1 MDEHYI
7 DPSRYAA
14 ARERFLANPKRFFT
28 LMLGLYV
35 PEWFPESAREGDSA
49 SEVIITVPAPH
60 FDDFFYSETMGVLM
74 TAAKEHGIDLLFVR
88 E

>member
-7 DPSRYAA
+7 DPGRYAA

-60 FDDFFYSETMGVLM
+60 FDFFSSETMSVLM
-74 TAAKEHGIDLLFVR
+74 TAASEHGIHLLFVR